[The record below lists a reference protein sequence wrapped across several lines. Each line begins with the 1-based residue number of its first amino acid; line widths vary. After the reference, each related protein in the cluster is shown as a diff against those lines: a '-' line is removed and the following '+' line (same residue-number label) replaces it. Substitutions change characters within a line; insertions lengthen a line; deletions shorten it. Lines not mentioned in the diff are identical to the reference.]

1 MKVFFK
7 NFILLIITF
16 SLTSIL
22 NTVYAESVDATGEY
36 LYGPETSDA
45 DACRLAEIR
54 AKSNALSKVFGE
66 SISMEE
72 QMSCRE
78 VRDARSDLGCELNR
92 VSWTSIEGDIRSV
105 TNLHKVTESR
115 LGEKA
120 CIVSLTADIVIPDRK
135 PDSNF
140 DVKVSINERIY
151 RAGEVMN
158 IVLEPTVGMYIAIF
172 SWVPY
177 QDVDTIVRM
186 YPNRMDKHSH
196 ISKKINI
203 PTDKKLSDYN
213 FTMTWSK
220 SLPLNKTF
228 VDEYL
233 IVVGTKKPLKWLSS
247 YQLDDF
253 KVKLREIPLD
263 ERRVVKQGYQLV
275 RSSDK
280 VGSIQ

>member
-1 MKVFFK
+1 
-7 NFILLIITF
+7 
-16 SLTSIL
+16 
-22 NTVYAESVDATGEY
+22 
-36 LYGPETSDA
+36 
-45 DACRLAEIR
+45 
-54 AKSNALSKVFGE
+54 
-66 SISMEE
+66 
-72 QMSCRE
+72 
-78 VRDARSDLGCELNR
+78 
-92 VSWTSIEGDIRSV
+92 
-105 TNLHKVTESR
+105 
-115 LGEKA
+115 
-120 CIVSLTADIVIPDRK
+120 
-135 PDSNF
+135 
-140 DVKVSINERIY
+140 
-151 RAGEVMN
+151 
-158 IVLEPTVGMYIAIF
+158 MYIAIF

-177 QDVDTIVRM
+177 QDVDTITRM
-186 YPNRMDKHSH
+186 YPNRMDKRSH
-196 ISKKINI
+196 ISKKITI

-233 IVVGTKKPLKWLSS
+233 IVVSTKKPLKWLSS